1 LRWRI
6 IFSRAVTASS
16 LVDDLNVAFEVVNGT
31 ILNVASLDEQ
41 LAQIIAAGP
50 INTVGD
56 VIACLQKMDGVLPN
70 DDGLKWFNLLYL
82 KVSEG
87 VRDHPPPGGWQSPR
101 WLARLDVIFAGLY
114 FEAII
119 NWQRNPMKTARSWVP
134 LFQSRRRPDIM
145 RIQFALAGMNAHIN
159 HDLPIALVQ
168 VDSEK
173 GAQPSR
179 SSPEYRDF
187 EYVNNILEAVE
198 AEIKR
203 YVATGIVGTI
213 DEDLG
218 AIDDVIAMW
227 NVRKARETGWI
238 NGEILWQL
246 RSAPVATASADFL
259 TNLDRLVSL
268 GSRGL
273 LAPVGLI

>member
-1 LRWRI
+1 M
-6 IFSRAVTASS
+6 
-16 LVDDLNVAFEVVNGT
+16 G
-31 ILNVASLDEQ
+31 SLDEQ
-41 LAQIIAAGP
+41 LVQIIAAGP

-56 VIACLQKMDGVLPN
+56 VISCLQKMDALLPS

-87 VRDHPPPGGWQSPR
+87 VRDHPPATGWQSPR
-101 WLARLDVIFAGLY
+101 WLARLDVVFAGLY
-114 FEAII
+114 FDAII
-119 NWQRNPMKTARSWVP
+119 NWQRNPMKTARAWTP
-134 LFQSRRRPDIM
+134 LFQSRRRAGIM

-179 SSPEYRDF
+179 SSAEYRDF
-187 EYVNNILEAVE
+187 EYVNNILESVE
-198 AEIKR
+198 AQMKP
-203 YVATGIVGTI
+203 YVATGIVGAI

-218 AIDDVIAMW
+218 AVDDVIAMW

-246 RSAPVATASADFL
+246 RLAPVPAASADFL

-273 LAPVGLI
+273 LAPVGLK

>member
-1 LRWRI
+1 M
-6 IFSRAVTASS
+6 ASS
-16 LVDDLNVAFEVVNGT
+16 SVDEALSFLKSQIRDNRNML
-31 ILNVASLDEQ
+31 SLDEQ
-41 LAQIIAAGP
+41 LAQIVARPVTTI
-50 INTVGD
+50 GD
-56 VIACLQKMDGVLPN
+56 VIVALQTMDALLPN

-87 VRDHPPPGGWQSPR
+87 VRDHPPPAGWETPQ
-101 WLARLDVIFAGLY
+101 WLERLDVLFANLY
-114 FEAII
+114 FDAILK
-119 NWQRNPMKTARSWVP
+119 WEQDPTKAARSWAP
-134 LFQSRRRPDIM
+134 LFESRRRHDIM

-168 VDSEK
+168 VNSEI

-179 SSPEYRDF
+179 SSPQYRDF
-187 EYVNNILEAVE
+187 EYVNNILESVE
-198 AEIKR
+198 VKIKP
-203 YVATGIVGTI
+203 YVATGIVGAV

-218 AIDDVIAMW
+218 AVDDVIAMW

-238 NGEILWQL
+238 NGELLWHL
-246 RSAPVATASADFL
+246 RSAAVPAASTDFL

-273 LAPVGLI
+273 LAPVGLN

>member
-1 LRWRI
+1 M
-6 IFSRAVTASS
+6 
-16 LVDDLNVAFEVVNGT
+16 LNM
-31 ILNVASLDEQ
+31 ASLDEQ
-41 LAQIIAAGP
+41 LVQIVAAAP
-50 INTVGD
+50 VTTIGD
-56 VIACLQKMDGVLPN
+56 VIIALQKMDAILPN

-87 VRDHPPPGGWQSPR
+87 VRDHPPPAGWQAPQ
-101 WLARLDVIFAGLY
+101 WLARLDVIFANIY
-114 FEAII
+114 FDAIV
-119 NWQRNPMKTARSWVP
+119 NWQRNPMKAARSWAP
-134 LFQSRRRPDIM
+134 LFESRRRPGIM

-168 VDSEK
+168 ANSEK

-187 EYVNNILEAVE
+187 EYVNNILEAAE
-198 AEIKR
+198 ATIKP
-203 YVATGIVGTI
+203 YVATGIVGEI

-227 NVRKARETGWI
+227 DVRKARETGWV
-238 NGEILWQL
+238 NGELLWHL
-246 RSAPVATASADFL
+246 RSGPVPAASADFL

-273 LAPVGLI
+273 LVPVGLK